1 MNMENFKSGFVVITG
16 KPNVG
21 KSTLVNLILKEKLS
35 IVSPKPQTTRQS
47 VKGIY
52 NDKNKQIIFLDT
64 PGYLEPKYLLQEKM
78 LGYIKDSLKDADLIL
93 FITDAKTYPTDY
105 DNNLLSILE
114 KIKKPKIAVINKIDL
129 INQGDLDAKIKLLEQ
144 YKFEKIIPASFI
156 TFFDTNEFIELLATY
171 LPNNPPFYD
180 TDTVSDQG
188 MKFFVQ
194 EIIREK
200 IFLTYSQ
207 EIPYSTTVTVEEY
220 KETDNKVD
228 IKANIWIERQSQ
240 KPIIIGRNGEMIKKV
255 RIESEKEIHAILQKR
270 VKLQL
275 WVKIKKNW
283 RKKNNALK
291 EFGYR

>member
-1 MNMENFKSGFVVITG
+1 MENFKSGFVVITG

-21 KSTLVNLILKEKLS
+21 KSTLMNLILKEKLS

-52 NDKNKQIIFLDT
+52 NDENKQIIFLDT
-64 PGYLEPKYLLQEKM
+64 PGFLEPKYLLQEKM
-78 LGYIKDSLKDADLIL
+78 LNYLKTSLKDADVIL
-93 FITDAKTYPTDY
+93 FITDAKTFPTDY
-105 DNNLLSILE
+105 DKNLLETLK
-114 KIKKPKIAVINKIDL
+114 KINKPKIAIINKIDL
-129 INQGDLDAKIKLLEQ
+129 ISQGELVQKTQLLSPYGFNE
-144 YKFEKIIPASFI
+144 IIPASFI
-156 TFFDTNEFIELLATY
+156 TYFDTEKFLQTLADY
-171 LPNNPPFYD
+171 LPENPPYYD
-180 TDTVSDQG
+180 TETISDQG

-200 IFLTYSQ
+200 IFLNFSQ

-220 KETDNKVD
+220 KEYDNKVE

-240 KPIIIGRNGEMIKKV
+240 KPIIIGKNGEMIKKIRV
-255 RIESEKEIHAILQKR
+255 ESEKEIHAILAKR

-291 EFGYR
+291 EFGYK